1 MIVGDPAQFAIEF
14 GILNASEME
23 SIRATG
29 FFNIIIS
36 GYKYG
41 LTATDST
48 TLACSFDEIEH
59 RISHRGTHT
68 APFSAEPDAG
78 LIAESVR
85 NALYEEGRGSYFG
98 LPLAAFSDLI
108 YDNHLLWAPDGD
120 EAFDDGSYVLQ
131 FDRGNQV
138 RLIGFKSH
146 AEFSYDRST
155 LRDVWISQN
164 SFYDILKQWSI
175 LFETQRMSIL
185 NSQKR

>member
-14 GILNASEME
+14 GIVSASAQA

-29 FFNIIIS
+29 FFNIHIA
-36 GYKYG
+36 GYRYG
-41 LTATDST
+41 ATAIDST
-48 TLACSFDEIEH
+48 ALACSFDEVER
-59 RISHRGTHT
+59 RISYRGTHT
-68 APFSAEPDAG
+68 APFSADPDAE

-98 LPLAAFSDLI
+98 LPLAVFSDLI

-155 LRDVWISQN
+155 LRDVWVSQN
-164 SFYDILKQWSI
+164 SFYDILEQWSL

-185 NSQKR
+185 ESQER